1 MSTSILKS
9 TKYSNSLP
17 DDIFNYNQN
26 EFYEFIKET
35 RGADVAELFSFQAI
49 RHATHLIDTTC
60 DEILSI
66 LEEDSKDINNLKK
79 LCCFQLNQTRT
90 TTTTTKEKKRSA
102 QQRTSSSV
110 KVKSLVNDT
119 LSEDEIV
126 SLEAIPVSPVVVDT
140 SSTQPKK
147 NGKENSLVD
156 NRNSTTTQSNTANSL
171 SNTRSKKSKTSQ
183 RTSSKRFRSPS
194 TETSSDTE
202 TTANKKNR
210 SLSSNSTN
218 SSPEKRALDDNKN

>member
-79 LCCFQLNQTRT
+79 LYQTRT